1 MAFPWCV
8 MLVPEVEGTERG
20 AVLADAKWPKGS
32 QIKISFLDGDS
43 GLQARVKA
51 EAGKWIS
58 RTGADLTFTWLNDP
72 GAGDIRI
79 SFTRKCSWSLLG
91 RYAKL
96 KTDKTEPT
104 MNFGWLTPNS
114 TPLEIQEVVLHEFGH
129 ALGFIHEHQN
139 PDGGL
144 RWNRDAVI
152 KSLTGPP
159 NEWTEK
165 QIETN
170 VLGHYD
176 PRALI
181 GTPFDPD
188 SIMLYPFPAEWT
200 ENGVSTHNNSDL
212 STTDIRLARDIYA

>member
-8 MLVPEVEGTERG
+8 MLVPEVEGKAKG
-20 AVLADAKWPKGS
+20 AVLADAKWPRGS
-32 QIKISFLDGDS
+32 QIKISFLDGDP

-51 EAGKWIS
+51 VAGQWIS

-79 SFTRKCSWSLLG
+79 SFTRKGSWSLLG

-114 TPLEIQEVVLHEFGH
+114 TQLDIQEVVLHEFGH

-152 KSLTGPP
+152 ESLSGPP
-159 NEWTEK
+159 NEWTEQ

>member
-8 MLVPEVEGTERG
+8 MLVPEVDGREKG
-20 AVLADAKWPKGS
+20 AVFKDAKWPKGS

-79 SFTRKCSWSLLG
+79 SFSRKGSWSLLG

-96 KTDKTEPT
+96 KTDKSEPT

-114 TPLEIQEVVLHEFGH
+114 TQPEIQEVVLHEFGH

-159 NEWTEK
+159 NEWTLK

-170 VLGHYD
+170 VLGQYD

-181 GTPFDPD
+181 GTPFDSD

-212 STTDIRLARDIYA
+212 STTDIRLARDVYA

>member
-1 MAFPWCV
+1 MSFPWCV
-8 MLVPEVEGTERG
+8 MVVPEVEGTQRG

-32 QIKISFLDGDS
+32 QIKMSFLDGDP

-51 EAGKWIS
+51 VAGQWIA

-79 SFTRKCSWSLLG
+79 SFSRKGSWSLLG
-91 RYAKL
+91 RYARL
-96 KTDKTEPT
+96 KTDKSEPT

-114 TPLEIQEVVLHEFGH
+114 SDLEIQEVVLHEFGH

-152 KSLTGPP
+152 KSLSGPP
-159 NEWTEK
+159 NNWTLA

-170 VLGHYD
+170 VLGQYN

-181 GTPFDPD
+181 GTPFDRD

-200 ENGVSTHNNSDL
+200 VNGVATPNNTDL
-212 STTDIRLARDIYA
+212 STADIKLARDIYT